1 MFQNISMKQL
11 EAMLNGP
18 RDFVLLDARGRDE
31 FPRGH
36 LEGPVN
42 IPVDELEWS
51 LHLLPAGRR
60 IIVYCAYGGHSMM
73 AARYLDSRGYPV
85 TNANGGLSYYRG
97 THLVR

>member
-1 MFQNISMKQL
+1 MYQNISMKQL

-18 RDFVLLDARGRDE
+18 RDFVLLDVRGRDE
-31 FPRGH
+31 FARGH
-36 LEGPVN
+36 LEGAVN